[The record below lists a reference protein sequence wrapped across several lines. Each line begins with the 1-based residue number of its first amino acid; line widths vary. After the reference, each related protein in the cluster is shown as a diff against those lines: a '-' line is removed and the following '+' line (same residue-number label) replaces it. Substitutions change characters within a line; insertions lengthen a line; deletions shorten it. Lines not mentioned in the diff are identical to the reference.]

1 MKLRARLHHCLN
13 QNMGEKM
20 KAYKNK
26 EEGKREF
33 YEHMKKAVIT
43 SLSHLKKKAE
53 KEQINPLLDYDF
65 KIDINKKSWDT
76 TLKLRYPLASFVKM
90 NLEEILKLP
99 EVVSCMDFMV
109 KNEFHKM
116 IEMEITDKSGKIV
129 EDVETYKEFLGY
141 EIMGTFLMKYVDIK
155 GFDYDEITF
164 NSLYNELEEYIYT
177 EGREIIAITPLLNF
191 ELEGTERI
199 DLGDFIIRKITE
211 DEFKMLLSL
220 GVLGESIFLPHGGR
234 IDAIFCVE
242 LKVKFPSKRKQEDLT
257 PHIERIITA
266 LRLFEKGSVQYSAIL
281 RYPKVW
287 RTSWGSS
294 GHRRAIHGPLYKLTN
309 DDVKSLKAFWSK
321 FKSLNIQNHPFLDVA
336 IRRFNFSYDRRLPE
350 DKLIDF
356 ITAFEAL
363 FLKGVEGELSYRLAL
378 RCAYFLGKDEEERKK
393 IFGTLRGAY
402 DARSKIV
409 HGEPILSKSFNK
421 ILNKLNLKSLA
432 ELSMQ
437 VEEYLRKSIKMFL
450 DYLQSKS
457 HDEIIKEIDEK
468 IIAGD

>member
-1 MKLRARLHHCLN
+1 
-13 QNMGEKM
+13 M
-20 KAYKNK
+20 KACENK
-26 EEGKREF
+26 KEGGKRKF
-33 YEHMKKAVIT
+33 YEYLKKAVVT

-53 KEQINPLLDYDF
+53 KEKINPLLDYDF
-65 KIDINKKSWDT
+65 RIDINKKSWNIT
-76 TLKLRYPLASFVKM
+76 PKLYYPVALFANM

-99 EVVSCMDFMV
+99 AVVSCMDFMV

-116 IEMEITDKSGKIV
+116 IEMKITDKNGKIV
-129 EDVETYKEFLGY
+129 DDVETYKRYLGY
-141 EIMGTFLMKYVDIK
+141 EIIGTFLMKYVDIK

-177 EGREIIAITPLLNF
+177 EGMEIIAIAPLLNF
-191 ELEGTERI
+191 ELEETERI

-211 DEFKMLLSL
+211 DEIKMLLSH
-220 GVLGESIFLPHGGR
+220 GALGEPLFLPHGGF
-234 IDAIFCVE
+234 IDTIWCVE

-257 PHIERIITA
+257 PHIERVITA
-266 LRLFEKGSVQYSAIL
+266 LRLFKKGSVQYSAIL

-294 GHRRAIHGPLYKLTN
+294 GHRRVIHGPLYKLTN
-309 DDVKSLKAFWSK
+309 DDVESLKAFWSK
-321 FKSLNIQNHPFLDVA
+321 FKSLNIQSYPFLDVT
-336 IRRFNFSYDRRLPE
+336 IRRFNFSYDRRFLE

-378 RCAYFLGKDEEERKK
+378 RCAYSLGKDGDERKRVFE
-393 IFGTLRGAY
+393 ILRNTY

-409 HGEPILSKSFNK
+409 HGEPIQSKSFNK
-421 ILNKLNLKSLA
+421 ILNKLNLQSLT
-432 ELSMQ
+432 ELSIQ
-437 VEEYLRKSIKMFL
+437 VEECLRESIKMFL

-457 HDEIIKEIDEK
+457 HDEILKEIDEE
-468 IIAGD
+468 IIAGG